1 MKFKLVV
8 RPEVDADLL
17 EAERWYEQQ
26 QAGLGRDFLRAA
38 RETMA
43 SLPRNPFLYRIRQ
56 HCRQVRWAYPRR
68 FPYRIVFRVV
78 GDTVVIYAILHAAR
92 QDRHWKRRL

>member
-1 MKFKLVV
+1 VKFKLVV

-56 HCRQVRWAYPRR
+56 HRRQVRWAYPLR
-68 FPYRIVFRVV
+68 FPCY
-78 GDTVVIYAILHAAR
+78 LCNSAR
-92 QDRHWKRRL
+92 CEAGPALETPAMKT

>member
-26 QAGLGRDFLRAA
+26 QAGLGRDFLRQRAKQWRACRAIRSSTEFASIAGKCAGLIPAA
-38 RETMA
+38 FHTE
-43 SLPRNPFLYRIRQ
+43 SFSGWL
-56 HCRQVRWAYPRR
+56 
-68 FPYRIVFRVV
+68 
-78 GDTVVIYAILHAAR
+78 AIP
-92 QDRHWKRRL
+92 